1 MLGQATDPPA
11 ANTNEARLATEAA
24 AAEEKVL
31 LELAEEKKKQ
41 AAEEQQKQTAKQQIA
56 DALKKQ
62 QSADE
67 TNRQNAEEIPRKRKL
82 DEEEVLKAQ
91 TGLAV
96 PPPNAP
102 KVEDIVMGMVAIA
115 SCEVVLREQASSQS
129 LLLLRNTTDTNK
141 KVPKDT
147 VLLSFSKET
156 TLSVDSEC
164 DFKWEMHLKSDIVC
178 KTLGKRIKLDKYI
191 KDHHQNTKEIFRYIP
206 FPAGG
211 VPKVLVKRDEKHFKF
226 LYSGPNKQHMYSVVA
241 AVLTPGI
248 CSLHWMIK
256 FVAGK
261 DRLEPCGLAVVMN
274 KSVTVPG
281 NSELSLG
288 P

>member
-1 MLGQATDPPA
+1 M
-11 ANTNEARLATEAA
+11 
-24 AAEEKVL
+24 
-31 LELAEEKKKQ
+31 
-41 AAEEQQKQTAKQQIA
+41 
-56 DALKKQ
+56 
-62 QSADE
+62 
-67 TNRQNAEEIPRKRKL
+67 
-82 DEEEVLKAQ
+82 KAQ

-102 KVEDIVMGMVAIA
+102 KVEDIVMGMVAVA
-115 SCEVVLREQASSQS
+115 SCEVVLREQVSSQT
-129 LLLLRNTTDTNK
+129 LLLLRNTTDTSK

-178 KTLGKRIKLDKYI
+178 KTVGERIKLDKYI
-191 KDHHQNTKEIFRYIP
+191 KDHLQSTKDILRYIP

-211 VPKVLVKRDEKHFKF
+211 VPKVLVKRDDKHFKF
-226 LYSGPNKQHMYSVVA
+226 LYSGPNKQHIYSVVA

-248 CSLHWMIK
+248 CSLRWMIK